1 MQGTFP
7 RRYLPTAIIS
17 ILCEKRPSTQ
27 YTLSRHLRR
36 ARQPLDHYSRHPLR
50 GGGGQGC
57 CYKLLFL
64 LRRSTPTMPPLPFPL
79 APPRDSGWPAVPHL
93 MGAGGGGPFLADESG
108 WWVGDG
114 RGLAW
119 KHDSAPEKAT
129 RVRTHAKK
137 KMDIAPACLLSPP
150 PPPPPPPPPAD
161 KTSKMSPLTYAASP
175 PLRPLMGE
183 ERERQQLR
191 FSSSFSVLGYVG
203 SWTGERNGRSP
214 PPFGPT

>member
-1 MQGTFP
+1 MLLQTP
-7 RRYLPTAIIS
+7 LPPPPP
-17 ILCEKRPSTQ
+17 K
-27 YTLSRHLRR
+27 
-36 ARQPLDHYSRHPLR
+36 HP
-50 GGGGQGC
+50 
-57 CYKLLFL
+57 
-64 LRRSTPTMPPLPFPL
+64 PNAPPPFPL

-93 MGAGGGGPFLADESG
+93 MGAGGGGGPFLADESG

-137 KMDIAPACLLSPP
+137 KMDIAPACLLSPLP
-150 PPPPPPPPPAD
+150 PPLLLLPRQTKHPRCLL
-161 KTSKMSPLTYAASP
+161 SPYAGSP

-203 SWTGERNGRSP
+203 SWTGERNGRSL